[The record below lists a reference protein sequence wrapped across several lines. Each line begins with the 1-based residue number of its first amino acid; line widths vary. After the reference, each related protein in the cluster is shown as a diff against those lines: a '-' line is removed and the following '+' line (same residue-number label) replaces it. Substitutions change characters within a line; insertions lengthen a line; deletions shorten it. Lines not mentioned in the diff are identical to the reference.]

1 MSFQCSPGGA
11 TLRNESC
18 FNKKGE
24 ALTLPPIVLVAGV
37 GLEPTTFGL
46 WDRKCESLGDGMVT
60 VTEDAKKVLKT
71 ILVAAEADPDEGLRL
86 LPTADG
92 VFALALDT
100 ELSGDQVVEY
110 EGFRVLLVGIEYHR
124 VLEGME

>member
-1 MSFQCSPGGA
+1 
-11 TLRNESC
+11 
-18 FNKKGE
+18 
-24 ALTLPPIVLVAGV
+24 
-37 GLEPTTFGL
+37 
-46 WDRKCESLGDGMVT
+46 MVT

-86 LPTADG
+86 LPTADEM
-92 VFALALDT
+92 FALALDT

-124 VLEGME
+124 VLEGRTVDCQYTKGEPVLFVR